1 MKALWAAAILPPLA
15 IWFLIA
21 ALGVNVPFEDDWDML
36 PVITHWLAGTLT
48 FADFWQQHSEH
59 RIPAVKGMFWWFG
72 SDGDFDMIEAMRVGF
87 ALSAIKVVLLI
98 DLTRR
103 TLRGHAD
110 HLIAPLAVVSSLLM
124 FSLVQHEDWF
134 WGTASLQFSLLN
146 LCTVTLVWAFALKA
160 DSWRALATALCCAVL
175 ALFTEVSGH
184 VLWVSG
190 AVAIYMFTKQ
200 PKLAA
205 RRLAVWLAAATA
217 VTLIYWWDLRWAS
230 SSSTLSLLETPVRFI
245 RYTGALLGLPFA
257 FWTTTSWAAVVG
269 YAGLAP
275 LTIVSWALYKSNQ
288 GLFRT
293 MYPFLLFALHGALVC
308 VLIAIGRSAGD
319 PNSALTSHYSF
330 APNLYWIGV
339 ITVTAVGCSA
349 WLSTATPQQR
359 GVGLVL
365 VGAAALVLLAGFAK
379 GNVEGWHRAYTRSRN
394 LRMALATLLSPTAN
408 PRPVLRFLYPPDE
421 QRADRLVAEMQALK
435 LGPFSDD
442 ASSDAP
448 VLVEPLPAG
457 VLADG
462 ILEGGDCIGTTGW
475 AWDPAQPDTPVAVD
489 VWSGK
494 SLLGTV
500 TANWFRWDLLMAG
513 KGDGQ
518 HAFRFYFPQQSVL
531 GTGHVVSVMF
541 AGTDRQIPGSPKT
554 IYCRD

>member
-1 MKALWAAAILPPLA
+1 MKALWAAVLLPPLV
-15 IWFLIA
+15 IWFLIS

-36 PVITHWLAGTLT
+36 PVITRWLAGTLT

-59 RIPAVKGMFWWFG
+59 RIAAVKGMFWWFG

-87 ALSAIKVVLLI
+87 ALSVLKVALLV
-98 DLTRR
+98 DLTWR
-103 TLRGHAD
+103 TMRGRAD
-110 HLIAPLAVVSSLLM
+110 RLVAPLAVVSSLLM

-146 LCTVTLVWAFALKA
+146 LCTVTLVWAFARKA
-160 DSWRALATALCCAVL
+160 DSWRALAAALCCAVI

-190 AVAIYMFTKQ
+190 AVAIFMFTTQ
-200 PKLAA
+200 RTQAV

-230 SSSTLSLLETPVRFI
+230 SSSTMSLLETPLRFLQ
-245 RYTGALLGLPFA
+245 YTGALLGLPFA
-257 FWTTTSWAAVVG
+257 FWMTTGWAAVVG
-269 YAGLAP
+269 YAGLVP
-275 LTIVSWALYKSNQ
+275 LAIVSWALYKSNQ
-288 GLFRT
+288 GLFT
-293 MYPFLLFALHGALVC
+293 TLYPFLLFALHGVLVC

-339 ITVTAVGCSA
+339 ITVTAVGVSA
-349 WLSTATPQQR
+349 WLSTAALPQQR
-359 GVGLVL
+359 
-365 VGAAALVLLAGFAK
+365 AALVLTAAAGLVLAVCFAK
-379 GNVEGWHRAYTRSRN
+379 GNVEGWHRAYTQSRN

-421 QRADRLVAEMQALK
+421 QRADLLAAEMRASK
-435 LGPFSDD
+435 LGPFADY
-442 ASSDAP
+442 AKRDAP

-457 VLADG
+457 LLADG
-462 ILEGGDCIGTTGW
+462 VLEGGDCIGATGW

-489 VWSGK
+489 VWSGD
-494 SLLGTV
+494 SRLGTV

-518 HAFRFYFPQQSVL
+518 HAFRFYFPEQGVL
-531 GTGHVVSVMF
+531 RTGRDVRVTF
-541 AGTDRQIPGSPKT
+541 AGTDRPLPGSPKT
-554 IYCRD
+554 IYCRE